1 MKQRDIEQAVSTTQT
16 AEAEKITGVA
26 DDAVSLGK
34 FKDVKSLLTAYEN
47 LESEFT
53 RRSRRL
59 KELEGI
65 VSERKGETTPT
76 GASPETVATD
86 GGTAKNP
93 IVAEATAEKAISDEA
108 SGERKADKANPTPN
122 ADKDE
127 KNENDESGEK
137 SSAGAGDKNAEIMA
151 RLLSLEK
158 SVAEFLNKKSAENAE
173 TAETA
178 ENAEIAENVKS
189 AVSDEAAEKTTGG
202 EGVRGEYD
210 AEEIVKA
217 YLLNVMRGKTT
228 VPAGGG
234 AAIVAPPHKP
244 KSFAEAGKLAAASIK
259 NHGG

>member
-76 GASPETVATD
+76 GASPNTVATD

-122 ADKDE
+122 ADKNE
-127 KNENDESGEK
+127 KTENDESGEK

-178 ENAEIAENVKS
+178 ENAKS

>member
-86 GGTAKNP
+86 GETAKNP
-93 IVAEATAEKAISDEA
+93 IVAEATAEKAISDDA
-108 SGERKADKANPTPN
+108 NGERKADKANPTPN

-127 KNENDESGEK
+127 KTENDESGEK

-173 TAETA
+173 NA
-178 ENAEIAENVKS
+178 ENAKNAI
-189 AVSDEAAEKTTGG
+189 SDETAEKTTGG

-234 AAIVAPPHKP
+234 AVVAPPHKP

>member
-108 SGERKADKANPTPN
+108 SGERKTDKANPTPN
-122 ADKDE
+122 ADKNE
-127 KNENDESGEK
+127 KTENDESGEK

-158 SVAEFLNKKSAENAE
+158 SVAEFLNKKFAENTE

-178 ENAEIAENVKS
+178 ENAKNAI
-189 AVSDEAAEKTTGG
+189 SDETAEKTTGG

>member
-108 SGERKADKANPTPN
+108 SGERKADKVNPTPN

-127 KNENDESGEK
+127 KTENDESGEK

-178 ENAEIAENVKS
+178 ENAKS
-189 AVSDEAAEKTTGG
+189 AVSDETAEKTTGG

>member
-1 MKQRDIEQAVSTTQT
+1 MKQRDIEQTASTTQT
-16 AEAEKITGVA
+16 AEAEKITGVT

-65 VSERKGETTPT
+65 VSEQKGETTPT
-76 GASPETVATD
+76 GASFDAVATD
-86 GGTAKNP
+86 GGTAKVS
-93 IVAEATAEKAISDEA
+93 VAANAAAEKTISNESD
-108 SGERKADKANPTPN
+108 GERKAEEANLTPN

-127 KNENDESGEK
+127 KSEKNESGEK
-137 SSAGAGDKNAEIMA
+137 SSAGAEDKNADVMA
-151 RLLSLEK
+151 RILSLEK
-158 SVAEFLNKKSAENAE
+158 SMAEILNKGNAE
-173 TAETA
+173 TAKNTV
-178 ENAEIAENVKS
+178 NAETVEERAI
-189 AVSDEAAEKTTGG
+189 G
-202 EGVRGEYD
+202 EGDNRGYD
-210 AEEIVKA
+210 ADEIVKA

-244 KSFAEAGKLAAASIK
+244 KSFAEAGRLAAASIK
-259 NHGG
+259 NRGG

>member
-93 IVAEATAEKAISDEA
+93 IVAEATAEEAISDEA
-108 SGERKADKANPTPN
+108 SGERKTDKANPTPN
-122 ADKDE
+122 ADKNE
-127 KNENDESGEK
+127 KTENDESGEK

-178 ENAEIAENVKS
+178 ENAKS

>member
-1 MKQRDIEQAVSTTQT
+1 MKQRDIEQTASTTQT
-16 AEAEKITGVA
+16 AEAEKITGVT

-65 VSERKGETTPT
+65 VSERRGETTST
-76 GASPETVATD
+76 DASPETVAID
-86 GGTAKNP
+86 GGTAK
-93 IVAEATAEKAISDEA
+93 ISVAANAAAEKAISDE
-108 SGERKADKANPTPN
+108 SDRERKAEKANSIPN

-127 KNENDESGEK
+127 KSEKNESGEK
-137 SSAGAGDKNAEIMA
+137 SSAGVEDKNAEVMA

-158 SVAEFLNKKSAENAE
+158 SVAEFLNKKSAENAVNVE
-173 TAETA
+173 TAK
-178 ENAEIAENVKS
+178 NAAN
-189 AVSDEAAEKTTGG
+189 AEAAEKTTGG
-202 EGVRGEYD
+202 EGDKREYD
-210 AEEIVKA
+210 ADEIVKA

>member
-127 KNENDESGEK
+127 KTENDESGEK

-173 TAETA
+173 NAETA
-178 ENAEIAENVKS
+178 ENAKNAI
-189 AVSDEAAEKTTGG
+189 SDETAEKTTGG
-202 EGVRGEYD
+202 EGVRGGYD

>member
-76 GASPETVATD
+76 GASPKTVATD

-93 IVAEATAEKAISDEA
+93 IVAEATAEKAISDDA
-108 SGERKADKANPTPN
+108 NGERKADKANPTPN

-127 KNENDESGEK
+127 KTENDESGEK

-178 ENAEIAENVKS
+178 ENAKNAI
-189 AVSDEAAEKTTGG
+189 SDETAEKTTGG

>member
-76 GASPETVATD
+76 GASPKTVATD

-93 IVAEATAEKAISDEA
+93 IVAEATAAKAISE
-108 SGERKADKANPTPN
+108 
-122 ADKDE
+122 
-127 KNENDESGEK
+127 NENILIALPFYIENIPG
-137 SSAGAGDKNAEIMA
+137 I
-151 RLLSLEK
+151 LL
-158 SVAEFLNKKSAENAE
+158 EFLSDITPKSR
-173 TAETA
+173 
-178 ENAEIAENVKS
+178 
-189 AVSDEAAEKTTGG
+189 AA
-202 EGVRGEYD
+202 
-210 AEEIVKA
+210 
-217 YLLNVMRGKTT
+217 RGKLD
-228 VPAGGG
+228 A
-234 AAIVAPPHKP
+234 KP
-244 KSFAEAGKLAAASIK
+244 YEYK
-259 NHGG
+259 

>member
-93 IVAEATAEKAISDEA
+93 IVAKATAEKAISDGA

-127 KNENDESGEK
+127 KTENDESGEK

-178 ENAEIAENVKS
+178 ENAKS
-189 AVSDEAAEKTTGG
+189 AVSDETAEKTTGG

>member
-76 GASPETVATD
+76 GASPNTVATD
-86 GGTAKNP
+86 GGTAKKP

-127 KNENDESGEK
+127 KTENDESGEK

-173 TAETA
+173 TAGT
-178 ENAEIAENVKS
+178 AENVKS

>member
-1 MKQRDIEQAVSTTQT
+1 MSTTQT

-76 GASPETVATD
+76 GASPNTVATD

-122 ADKDE
+122 ADKNE
-127 KNENDESGEK
+127 KTENDESGEK

-158 SVAEFLNKKSAENAE
+158 SVAEFLNKKSAENTE

-178 ENAEIAENVKS
+178 ENAKNAI
-189 AVSDEAAEKTTGG
+189 SDETAEKTTGG

>member
-16 AEAEKITGVA
+16 AEAEKITGVT

-65 VSERKGETTPT
+65 VSERKGETTST
-76 GASPETVATD
+76 DASPETVAID
-86 GGTAKNP
+86 GGTAK
-93 IVAEATAEKAISDEA
+93 ISVAANAAAEKAISDE
-108 SGERKADKANPTPN
+108 SDGERKVEKANSIPN

-127 KNENDESGEK
+127 KSEKNESGEK
-137 SSAGAGDKNAEIMA
+137 SSAGAGDKNAEVMA

-158 SVAEFLNKKSAENAE
+158 SVAEFLNKKSAE
-173 TAETA
+173 TAVNA
-178 ENAEIAENVKS
+178 ENAKS

-244 KSFAEAGKLAAASIK
+244 KSFAEAGELAAASIK

>member
-108 SGERKADKANPTPN
+108 NGERKTDKANPTPN
-122 ADKDE
+122 ADKNE
-127 KNENDESGEK
+127 KTENDESGEK

-173 TAETA
+173 
-178 ENAEIAENVKS
+178 NAEIAENAKS

>member
-76 GASPETVATD
+76 GASPETVAID

-178 ENAEIAENVKS
+178 
-189 AVSDEAAEKTTGG
+189 VSDETAEKTTGG

>member
-93 IVAEATAEKAISDEA
+93 IVAEATAEKAISDDA
-108 SGERKADKANPTPN
+108 NGERKADKANPTPN

-127 KNENDESGEK
+127 KTENDESGEK

-173 TAETA
+173 
-178 ENAEIAENVKS
+178 NAEIAENAKS
-189 AVSDEAAEKTTGG
+189 AVSDEAAEKTTGS

>member
-127 KNENDESGEK
+127 KKENDESGEK

-158 SVAEFLNKKSAENAE
+158 SVAEFLNKKSAE
-173 TAETA
+173 T
-178 ENAEIAENVKS
+178 AEIAENAKN
-189 AVSDEAAEKTTGG
+189 AISDETAEKTTGN

-210 AEEIVKA
+210 AEKIVKA

>member
-93 IVAEATAEKAISDEA
+93 IVAEATAEKAISDDA
-108 SGERKADKANPTPN
+108 NGERNADKANPTPN

-127 KNENDESGEK
+127 KTENDESGEK
-137 SSAGAGDKNAEIMA
+137 SSAGAGDKNVEIMA

-173 TAETA
+173 NA
-178 ENAEIAENVKS
+178 ENAKNAI
-189 AVSDEAAEKTTGG
+189 SDETAEKTTGG

>member
-93 IVAEATAEKAISDEA
+93 IVAEATAEKAISDDA
-108 SGERKADKANPTPN
+108 NGERKADKANPTPN
-122 ADKDE
+122 ADKNE
-127 KNENDESGEK
+127 KTENDESGEK

-178 ENAEIAENVKS
+178 ENAKS

>member
-1 MKQRDIEQAVSTTQT
+1 MTQRDIEQAVSTTQT
-16 AEAEKITGVA
+16 AEAETITGVA

-76 GASPETVATD
+76 GASPKTVATD

-108 SGERKADKANPTPN
+108 SGERKTDKVSPTPN

-127 KNENDESGEK
+127 KKENDESGEK

-173 TAETA
+173 NAETA
-178 ENAEIAENVKS
+178 ENAKS
-189 AVSDEAAEKTTGG
+189 AISDEAAEKTTGG

>member
-76 GASPETVATD
+76 GASPNTVATD

-122 ADKDE
+122 ADKNE
-127 KNENDESGEK
+127 KTENDESGEK

-178 ENAEIAENVKS
+178 ENAKS
-189 AVSDEAAEKTTGG
+189 AVSDETAEKTTGG

>member
-122 ADKDE
+122 ADKNE
-127 KNENDESGEK
+127 KTENDESGEK

-178 ENAEIAENVKS
+178 ENAKNAI
-189 AVSDEAAEKTTGG
+189 SDETAEKTTGG

>member
-76 GASPETVATD
+76 GASPNTVATD

-108 SGERKADKANPTPN
+108 SGERKADKANPPPN
-122 ADKDE
+122 ADKNE
-127 KNENDESGEK
+127 KTENDESGEK

-173 TAETA
+173 TAEIA
-178 ENAEIAENVKS
+178 ENAKNAI
-189 AVSDEAAEKTTGG
+189 SDEAAEKTTGG

>member
-86 GGTAKNP
+86 GETAKNP

-108 SGERKADKANPTPN
+108 SGERKADKVNPTPN

-127 KNENDESGEK
+127 KTENDESGEK

-173 TAETA
+173 
-178 ENAEIAENVKS
+178 NAEIAENAKS
-189 AVSDEAAEKTTGG
+189 AVSDETGEKTTGG

>member
-76 GASPETVATD
+76 GASPNTVATD

-122 ADKDE
+122 ADKNE
-127 KNENDESGEK
+127 KTENDESGEK
-137 SSAGAGDKNAEIMA
+137 SSAGAGDKNVEIMA

-173 TAETA
+173 NA
-178 ENAEIAENVKS
+178 ENAKNAI
-189 AVSDEAAEKTTGG
+189 SDEAAEKTTGG

>member
-93 IVAEATAEKAISDEA
+93 IVAEATAEKAISDDA
-108 SGERKADKANPTPN
+108 NGERKADKVNPTPN
-122 ADKDE
+122 ADKNE
-127 KNENDESGEK
+127 KTENDESGEK

-173 TAETA
+173 NA
-178 ENAEIAENVKS
+178 ENAEIAKS
-189 AVSDEAAEKTTGG
+189 EVSDEAAEKTTGG

>member
-76 GASPETVATD
+76 GASPKTVATD

-127 KNENDESGEK
+127 KTENDESGEK

-173 TAETA
+173 
-178 ENAEIAENVKS
+178 NAEIAENAKN
-189 AVSDEAAEKTTGG
+189 AISDETAEKTTGG
-202 EGVRGEYD
+202 EGVRGEHD

>member
-76 GASPETVATD
+76 GASPETVAID

-108 SGERKADKANPTPN
+108 NGERKADKANPTPN

-127 KNENDESGEK
+127 KTENDESGEK

-178 ENAEIAENVKS
+178 
-189 AVSDEAAEKTTGG
+189 VSDEAAEKTTVS

>member
-1 MKQRDIEQAVSTTQT
+1 MKQRDIEQTASTTQT
-16 AEAEKITGVA
+16 AEAEKITGVT

-65 VSERKGETTPT
+65 VSERKGETTST
-76 GASPETVATD
+76 DASPETVAID
-86 GGTAKNP
+86 GGTAK
-93 IVAEATAEKAISDEA
+93 ISVAANAAAEKAISDE
-108 SGERKADKANPTPN
+108 SDRERKAEKANSTPN

-127 KNENDESGEK
+127 KSEKNESGEK
-137 SSAGAGDKNAEIMA
+137 SSAGAGDKNAEVMA

-158 SVAEFLNKKSAENAE
+158 SVAEFLNKKSAENAVN
-173 TAETA
+173 AETA
-178 ENAEIAENVKS
+178 KNAAN
-189 AVSDEAAEKTTGG
+189 AEAAEKTTGG
-202 EGVRGEYD
+202 EGDKREYD
-210 AEEIVKA
+210 ADEIVKA

>member
-26 DDAVSLGK
+26 DDVVSLGK

-76 GASPETVATD
+76 GASPKTVATD

-108 SGERKADKANPTPN
+108 SGERKADKVSPTPN

-173 TAETA
+173 NAETA
-178 ENAEIAENVKS
+178 ENAKS
-189 AVSDEAAEKTTGG
+189 AVSDETAEKTTGG

>member
-108 SGERKADKANPTPN
+108 NGERKADKANPTPN

-127 KNENDESGEK
+127 KTENDESGEK

-173 TAETA
+173 
-178 ENAEIAENVKS
+178 NAEIAENAKS
-189 AVSDEAAEKTTGG
+189 EVSDEAAEKTTGG

>member
-1 MKQRDIEQAVSTTQT
+1 MKQRDIEQTASTTQT
-16 AEAEKITGVA
+16 AEAEKITGVT

-65 VSERKGETTPT
+65 VSERKGETTST
-76 GASPETVATD
+76 DASPETVAID
-86 GGTAKNP
+86 GGTAK
-93 IVAEATAEKAISDEA
+93 ISVAANAAAEKAISDE
-108 SGERKADKANPTPN
+108 SDGERKTEKANLTPN

-127 KNENDESGEK
+127 KSEKNESGEK
-137 SSAGAGDKNAEIMA
+137 SSAGVEDKNAEVMA

-158 SVAEFLNKKSAENAE
+158 SVAEFLNKKSAENAVN
-173 TAETA
+173 AETA
-178 ENAEIAENVKS
+178 ENAAK
-189 AVSDEAAEKTTGG
+189 AEAAEKTAGG
-202 EGVRGEYD
+202 EGERREYD
-210 AEEIVKA
+210 ADEIVKA

-244 KSFAEAGKLAAASIK
+244 KSFAEAGELAATSIK

>member
-65 VSERKGETTPT
+65 VSEREGETTPT
-76 GASPETVATD
+76 GASPEMVATD

-108 SGERKADKANPTPN
+108 NGERKADKANPTPN

-137 SSAGAGDKNAEIMA
+137 SSAGAGDKNAEIMV

-173 TAETA
+173 
-178 ENAEIAENVKS
+178 NAEIAENAKS

>member
-16 AEAEKITGVA
+16 AEAEKITVVA

-127 KNENDESGEK
+127 NDVSGEK
-137 SSAGAGDKNAEIMA
+137 SSAGTGDKNAEIMA

-178 ENAEIAENVKS
+178 ENAKS
-189 AVSDEAAEKTTGG
+189 EVSDEAAEKTTGG

>member
-108 SGERKADKANPTPN
+108 SGERKTDKANPTPN

-127 KNENDESGEK
+127 KTENDESGEK

-158 SVAEFLNKKSAENAE
+158 SVAEFLNKKSAE

-178 ENAEIAENVKS
+178 
-189 AVSDEAAEKTTGG
+189 VSDETAEKTTGG

>member
-1 MKQRDIEQAVSTTQT
+1 MKQRDIEQTVSTTQT

-76 GASPETVATD
+76 GASPNTVATD

-108 SGERKADKANPTPN
+108 NGERKADKANTTPN

-127 KNENDESGEK
+127 KTENDESGEK

-178 ENAEIAENVKS
+178 ENAKS

>member
-76 GASPETVATD
+76 GASPKTVATD

-108 SGERKADKANPTPN
+108 SGERKAYKVSPTPN

-173 TAETA
+173 NAETA
-178 ENAEIAENVKS
+178 KS
-189 AVSDEAAEKTTGG
+189 AVSDEAAEKTTGS

>member
-76 GASPETVATD
+76 GASPNTVATD

-93 IVAEATAEKAISDEA
+93 IVVEATAEKAISDEA
-108 SGERKADKANPTPN
+108 SGERKADKVNPTPN

-127 KNENDESGEK
+127 KTENDESGEK

-158 SVAEFLNKKSAENAE
+158 SVAEFLNKKSAQN
-173 TAETA
+173 A
-178 ENAEIAENVKS
+178 ENAEIAENAKN
-189 AVSDEAAEKTTGG
+189 AISDETAEKTTGG
-202 EGVRGEYD
+202 EGGRGEYD

>member
-1 MKQRDIEQAVSTTQT
+1 MKQRDIEQTASTTQT
-16 AEAEKITGVA
+16 AEAEKITGVT

-65 VSERKGETTPT
+65 VSERKGETTST
-76 GASPETVATD
+76 DASPETVAID
-86 GGTAKNP
+86 GGTAK
-93 IVAEATAEKAISDEA
+93 ISVAANAAAEKAISDE
-108 SGERKADKANPTPN
+108 SDRERKAEKANSTPN

-127 KNENDESGEK
+127 KTENDESGEK

-158 SVAEFLNKKSAENAE
+158 SVAEFLNKKSAKN
-173 TAETA
+173 AETA
-178 ENAEIAENVKS
+178 ENAKS